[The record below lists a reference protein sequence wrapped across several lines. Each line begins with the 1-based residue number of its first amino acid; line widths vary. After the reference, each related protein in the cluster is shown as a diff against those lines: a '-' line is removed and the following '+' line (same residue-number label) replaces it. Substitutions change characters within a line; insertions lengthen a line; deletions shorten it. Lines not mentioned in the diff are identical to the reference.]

1 MTDDDLWLPT
11 PTVMDATRH
20 TVRGCWRPGENWRGV
35 ALVNAILDA
44 GEIRITGTHTT
55 GMSENELLGTP
66 NCMDML
72 PPHADVERLRAGKGA
87 GYRNLRD
94 DIDCLPTP
102 TSNEWNGG
110 TIEPTRRA
118 AMGHAVTVA
127 DWAEKSD
134 DIDILPEARL
144 FATPN
149 CMDAIAPRDGAA
161 LERVLRRGDR
171 DGSRRDSTGNLRE
184 DVMMDDVDMMPT
196 PMSRDWKGRD
206 QTDSD
211 SCLPSAMER
220 NTETGL
226 MPTPR
231 AGDVKGR
238 NQRNDQT
245 CMTGAVEQGTAM
257 IPAPGPYHG
266 GLWGLDDGRGVR
278 FGRFAAAV
286 RRWERVS
293 GRPAPCP
300 TQATGGLRR
309 WVEANAGDPT
319 LFDPYWLARHAPW
332 DAHPRV
338 RLDQPMRDRMLALWR
353 ETDRGRSLIDPVFW
367 PGCTAMDPDI
377 PIPATRLPDRSVL
390 GYWKARSAGAR
401 FPSAAHLSPRF
412 VEWMMGLEDGWVTN
426 PAIWRHVPGNHR
438 NLQLRALGNGVV
450 PPQAAMAVDWALRVR
465 ERLAV

>member
-35 ALVNAILDA
+35 SLNNAIMDA
-44 GEIRITGTHTT
+44 GEIRCLPARPCSWNARNDAIGGINVPGSAHSTNPSGTVGEIMGGTHTAD
-55 GMSENELLGTP
+55 MSENELLGMP
-66 NCMDML
+66 NRMDAL
-72 PPHADVERLRAGKGA
+72 PSRPATGNLRA
-87 GYRNLRD
+87 

-110 TIEPTRRA
+110 TIEPARRA

-127 DWAEKSD
+127 DYAEKST
-134 DIDILPEARL
+134 DIEVGGDSRL
-144 FATPN
+144 FSTPN
-149 CMDAIAPRDGAA
+149 CMDMIAPRSGRA
-161 LERVLRRGDR
+161 LEYVLRRGDPKR
-171 DGSRRDSTGNLRE
+171 GMAGSTGNLRE
-184 DVMMDDVDMMPT
+184 DVMMRDVTVLPT
-196 PMSRDWKGRD
+196 PTSRDG
-206 QTDSD
+206 
-211 SCLPSAMER
+211 
-220 NTETGL
+220 
-226 MPTPR
+226 
-231 AGDVKGR
+231 KGR
-238 NQRNDQT
+238 NQRNTDD
-245 CMTGAVEQGTAM
+245 CMPVAADNMSITV
-257 IPAPGPYHG
+257 PGPYHG

-278 FGRFAAAV
+278 FGRFTAAI

-309 WVEANAGDPT
+309 WIGANAADPT
-319 LFDPYWLARHAPW
+319 LFEPYWLARHAPF
-332 DAHPRV
+332 DAHPKA
-338 RLDQPMRDRMLALWR
+338 RLDQPMRDRMLARWR
-353 ETDRGRSLIDPVFW
+353 ETDRGMSLIDPMFW
-367 PGCTAMDPDI
+367 PGCKDMDPDI
-377 PIPATRLPDRSVL
+377 PIPATRLPDKSVLDYWKTRSV
-390 GYWKARSAGAR
+390 GPR

-426 PAIWRHVPGNHR
+426 PAIWRHVDGNHR

>member
-1 MTDDDLWLPT
+1 MSDDLWLPT

-20 TVRGCWRPGENWRGV
+20 TVRGCWRRGENWRGV

-44 GEIRITGTHTT
+44 GEIRIMGTHTT
-55 GMSENELLGTP
+55 GMSENELPG
-66 NCMDML
+66 
-72 PPHADVERLRAGKGA
+72 
-87 GYRNLRD
+87 
-94 DIDCLPTP
+94 
-102 TSNEWNGG
+102 
-110 TIEPTRRA
+110 
-118 AMGHAVTVA
+118 
-127 DWAEKSD
+127 
-134 DIDILPEARL
+134 
-144 FATPN
+144 TPN

-196 PMSRDWKGRD
+196 P
-206 QTDSD
+206 
-211 SCLPSAMER
+211 
-220 NTETGL
+220 
-226 MPTPR
+226 R
-231 AGDVKGR
+231 ASDVKGR

-245 CMTGAVEQGTAM
+245 CMTGTVEQGTRA

-278 FGRFAAAV
+278 FGRFAAAI

-309 WVEANAGDPT
+309 WVGANADDPT
-319 LFDPYWLARHAPW
+319 LFEPYWLARHAPF
-332 DAHPRV
+332 DAHPKA
-338 RLDQPMRDRMLALWR
+338 RLDQPMRDRMLARWR
-353 ETDRGRSLIDPVFW
+353 ETDRGMSLIDPMFW
-367 PGCTAMDPDI
+367 PGCKDMDPDI
-377 PIPATRLPDRSVL
+377 PIPATRLPDKSVLDYWKTRSV
-390 GYWKARSAGAR
+390 GSR

-426 PAIWRHVPGNHR
+426 PAIWRHVDGNHR

>member
-118 AMGHAVTVA
+118 AMGHAVTCA

-134 DIDILPEARL
+134 DIRL
-144 FATPN
+144 FPTPN
-149 CMDAIAPRDGAA
+149 RMDAIMPR
-161 LERVLRRGDR
+161 
-171 DGSRRDSTGNLRE
+171 SSTGDLRE
-184 DVMMDDVDMMPT
+184 DAMMRNVTVLPT
-196 PMSRDWKGRD
+196 PTSRDG
-206 QTDSD
+206 
-211 SCLPSAMER
+211 
-220 NTETGL
+220 
-226 MPTPR
+226 
-231 AGDVKGR
+231 KGR
-238 NQRNDQT
+238 NQRNSED
-245 CMTGAVEQGTAM
+245 CMPVAADNMSITVHD
-257 IPAPGPYHG
+257 PGPYHG

-278 FGRFAAAV
+278 FGRFTAAI

-309 WVEANAGDPT
+309 WIGANAGDPT
-319 LFDPYWLARHAPW
+319 LFDPYWLARHAPF
-332 DAHPRV
+332 DAHPKA
-338 RLDQPMRDRMLALWR
+338 RLDQPMRDRMLARWR
-353 ETDRGRSLIDPVFW
+353 ETDRGMSLIDPVFW

-377 PIPATRLPDRSVL
+377 PIPATRLPDKSVLDYWKTRSV
-390 GYWKARSAGAR
+390 GSR

>member
-44 GEIRITGTHTT
+44 GEIRIMGTHTT
-55 GMSENELLGTP
+55 GMSENELPGTP

-72 PPHADVERLRAGKGA
+72 PPHADAER
-87 GYRNLRD
+87 
-94 DIDCLPTP
+94 
-102 TSNEWNGG
+102 
-110 TIEPTRRA
+110 
-118 AMGHAVTVA
+118 
-127 DWAEKSD
+127 
-134 DIDILPEARL
+134 
-144 FATPN
+144 
-149 CMDAIAPRDGAA
+149 PR
-161 LERVLRRGDR
+161 
-171 DGSRRDSTGNLRE
+171 
-184 DVMMDDVDMMPT
+184 
-196 PMSRDWKGRD
+196 
-206 QTDSD
+206 
-211 SCLPSAMER
+211 
-220 NTETGL
+220 
-226 MPTPR
+226 
-231 AGDVKGR
+231 
-238 NQRNDQT
+238 
-245 CMTGAVEQGTAM
+245 AVEQGTRA

-278 FGRFAAAV
+278 FGRFAAAI

-309 WVEANAGDPT
+309 WVGANADDPT
-319 LFDPYWLARHAPW
+319 LFEPYWLARHAPF
-332 DAHPRV
+332 DAHPKA

-353 ETDRGRSLIDPVFW
+353 ETDRGMSLIDPMFW
-367 PGCTAMDPDI
+367 PGCKDMDPDI
-377 PIPATRLPDRSVL
+377 PIPATRLPDKSVL
-390 GYWKARSAGAR
+390 GYWKTRFEGPR

-412 VEWMMGLEDGWVTN
+412 VEWMMGLEDGWVTD
-426 PAIWRHVPGNHR
+426 PAIWRHVDGNHR

>member
-35 ALVNAILDA
+35 SLVNAILDA
-44 GEIRITGTHTT
+44 GEIRIMGTHTT
-55 GMSENELLGTP
+55 GMSENELPGTP

-72 PPHADVERLRAGKGA
+72 PPHADAERPRAGKGA

-94 DIDCLPTP
+94 DIDHLPTP

-110 TIEPTRRA
+110 TMVPERRA
-118 AMGHAVTVA
+118 AMGHTVTVA

-184 DVMMDDVDMMPT
+184 DVMTDDVDMMPT
-196 PMSRDWKGRD
+196 P
-206 QTDSD
+206 
-211 SCLPSAMER
+211 
-220 NTETGL
+220 
-226 MPTPR
+226 R
-231 AGDVKGR
+231 ASDVKGR

-245 CMTGAVEQGTAM
+245 CMTGAVEQGTRA

-278 FGRFAAAV
+278 FGRFAAAI
-286 RRWERVS
+286 RRWGAGVRPS
-293 GRPAPCP
+293 RPLPHAGDRRPAPL
-300 TQATGGLRR
+300 GRGERR
-309 WVEANAGDPT
+309 RPHAVRT
-319 LFDPYWLARHAPW
+319 VLARPPRPVRRASESPAGPADARPHA
-332 DAHPRV
+332 
-338 RLDQPMRDRMLALWR
+338 
-353 ETDRGRSLIDPVFW
+353 
-367 PGCTAMDPDI
+367 
-377 PIPATRLPDRSVL
+377 
-390 GYWKARSAGAR
+390 
-401 FPSAAHLSPRF
+401 
-412 VEWMMGLEDGWVTN
+412 
-426 PAIWRHVPGNHR
+426 
-438 NLQLRALGNGVV
+438 RAL
-450 PPQAAMAVDWALRVR
+450 
-465 ERLAV
+465 E

>member
-1 MTDDDLWLPT
+1 MSDDLWLPT

-20 TVRGCWRPGENWRGV
+20 TVRGCWRRGENWRGV

-44 GEIRITGTHTT
+44 GEIRIMGTHTT
-55 GMSENELLGTP
+55 GMSENELPGTP

-72 PPHADVERLRAGKGA
+72 PPHADAERPRAGKGA
-87 GYRNLRD
+87 GYRNLR
-94 DIDCLPTP
+94 
-102 TSNEWNGG
+102 
-110 TIEPTRRA
+110 
-118 AMGHAVTVA
+118 
-127 DWAEKSD
+127 D

-184 DVMMDDVDMMPT
+184 DVMTDDVDMMPT
-196 PMSRDWKGRD
+196 P
-206 QTDSD
+206 
-211 SCLPSAMER
+211 
-220 NTETGL
+220 
-226 MPTPR
+226 R
-231 AGDVKGR
+231 A
-238 NQRNDQT
+238 RNDQT
-245 CMTGAVEQGTAM
+245 CMTGAVEQGARA

-278 FGRFAAAV
+278 FGRFAAAI
-286 RRWERVS
+286 RRWEQVS

-309 WVEANAGDPT
+309 WVGANADDPT
-319 LFDPYWLARHAPW
+319 LFEPYWLARHAPFA
-332 DAHPRV
+332 AHPTA
-338 RLDQPMRDRMLALWR
+338 RLDQPMRDRMLALWS
-353 ETDRGRSLIDPVFW
+353 ETDRGMSLIDPMFW
-367 PGCTAMDPDI
+367 PGCKDMDPDI
-377 PIPATRLPDRSVL
+377 PIPATRLPDKSVL
-390 GYWKARSAGAR
+390 GYWKTRSVGSR

-412 VEWMMGLEDGWVTN
+412 VEWMMGLEDGWVTD
-426 PAIWRHVPGNHR
+426 PAIWRHVDGNHR

>member
-11 PTVMDATRH
+11 PTLMDATRH

-118 AMGHAVTVA
+118 AMGHAVTCA

-134 DIDILPEARL
+134 DIRL
-144 FATPN
+144 FPTPN
-149 CMDAIAPRDGAA
+149 RMDAIMPR
-161 LERVLRRGDR
+161 
-171 DGSRRDSTGNLRE
+171 SSTGDLRE
-184 DVMMDDVDMMPT
+184 DAMMRNVTVLPT
-196 PMSRDWKGRD
+196 PTSRDG
-206 QTDSD
+206 
-211 SCLPSAMER
+211 
-220 NTETGL
+220 
-226 MPTPR
+226 
-231 AGDVKGR
+231 KGR
-238 NQRNDQT
+238 NQRNSED
-245 CMTGAVEQGTAM
+245 CMPVAADNMSITVHD
-257 IPAPGPYHG
+257 PGPYHG

-278 FGRFAAAV
+278 FGRFTAAI

-309 WVEANAGDPT
+309 WIGANAGDPT
-319 LFDPYWLARHAPW
+319 LFDPYWLARHAPF
-332 DAHPRV
+332 DAHPKA
-338 RLDQPMRDRMLALWR
+338 RLDQPMRDRMLARWR
-353 ETDRGRSLIDPVFW
+353 ETDRGMSLIDPVFW

-377 PIPATRLPDRSVL
+377 PIPATRLPDKSVLDYWKTRSV
-390 GYWKARSAGAR
+390 GSR

>member
-20 TVRGCWRPGENWRGV
+20 TVRGCWRPGENWWGV

-118 AMGHAVTVA
+118 AMGHAVTCA

-134 DIDILPEARL
+134 DIRL
-144 FATPN
+144 FPTPN
-149 CMDAIAPRDGAA
+149 RMDAIMPR
-161 LERVLRRGDR
+161 
-171 DGSRRDSTGNLRE
+171 SSTGDLRE
-184 DVMMDDVDMMPT
+184 DAMMRNVTVLPT
-196 PMSRDWKGRD
+196 PTSRDG
-206 QTDSD
+206 
-211 SCLPSAMER
+211 
-220 NTETGL
+220 
-226 MPTPR
+226 
-231 AGDVKGR
+231 KGR
-238 NQRNDQT
+238 NQRNSED
-245 CMTGAVEQGTAM
+245 CMPVAADNMSITVHD
-257 IPAPGPYHG
+257 PGPYHG

-278 FGRFAAAV
+278 FGRFTAAI

-309 WVEANAGDPT
+309 WIGANAGDPT
-319 LFDPYWLARHAPW
+319 LFDPYWLARHAPF
-332 DAHPRV
+332 DAHPKA
-338 RLDQPMRDRMLALWR
+338 RLDQPMRDRMLARWR
-353 ETDRGRSLIDPVFW
+353 ETDRGMSLIDPVFW

-377 PIPATRLPDRSVL
+377 PIPATRLPDKSVLDYWKTRSV
-390 GYWKARSAGAR
+390 GSR

>member
-1 MTDDDLWLPT
+1 MNDDDLWLPT

-44 GEIRITGTHTT
+44 GEIRCLPVRPCSWNARNDAIGGINVPGSAHSTNPSGTVGEIMGGTHTAD
-55 GMSENELLGTP
+55 MSENELLGMP
-66 NCMDML
+66 NRMDAL
-72 PPHADVERLRAGKGA
+72 PLAA
-87 GYRNLRD
+87 GYRKPARRHR
-94 DIDCLPTP
+94 PP
-102 TSNEWNGG
+102 AHAHVERVERG
-110 TIEPTRRA
+110 TMVPERRA

-184 DVMMDDVDMMPT
+184 DVMTDDVDMMPT
-196 PMSRDWKGRD
+196 P
-206 QTDSD
+206 
-211 SCLPSAMER
+211 
-220 NTETGL
+220 
-226 MPTPR
+226 R
-231 AGDVKGR
+231 ASDVKGR

-245 CMTGAVEQGTAM
+245 CMTGAVEQGTRA

-278 FGRFAAAV
+278 FGRFAAAI

-309 WVEANAGDPT
+309 WVGANADDPT
-319 LFDPYWLARHAPW
+319 LFEPYWLARHAPF
-332 DAHPRV
+332 DAHPKA

-353 ETDRGRSLIDPVFW
+353 ETDRGMSLIDPMFW
-367 PGCTAMDPDI
+367 PGCKDMDPDI
-377 PIPATRLPDRSVL
+377 PIPATRLPDKSVL
-390 GYWKARSAGAR
+390 GYWKTRFEGPR

-412 VEWMMGLEDGWVTN
+412 VEWMMGLEDGWVTD
-426 PAIWRHVPGNHR
+426 PAIWRHVDGNHR